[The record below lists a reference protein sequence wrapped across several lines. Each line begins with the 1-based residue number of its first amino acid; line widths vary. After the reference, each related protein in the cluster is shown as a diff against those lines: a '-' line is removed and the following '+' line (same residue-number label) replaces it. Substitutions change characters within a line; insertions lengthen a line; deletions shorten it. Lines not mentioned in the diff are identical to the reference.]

1 MNTTHLKKC
10 ILALAATLLIA
21 ALSACQELS
30 SILSSGVQ
38 TDTPAREIPVG
49 IVMPISGKLV
59 EGPNDR
65 ISRGMIEAF
74 RLARDEI
81 NSLQIGGSKLKFIV
95 KDDQGT
101 EEGAL
106 RAFNKLIHDN
116 QVVAIL
122 GPTSSTQVSAAFP
135 FAQQSQVVAIS
146 PTSAAAGLGAIGDFV
161 FRVNLTVD
169 KFVPLGVGL
178 THQKLGYGRVAK
190 LVDSSDVYS
199 VSSDKIL
206 AESLLANGVEI
217 AGTETFETGDVDY
230 TAQLTRIKELK
241 PDAIFISA
249 QPINVPYILIQCLQV
264 GIPSDV
270 PVIVP
275 LLDTIA
281 IQTAGDAAE
290 GAITFSVWNAMARTP
305 GNQDFVRRY
314 QSKYGMEPT
323 WYAALAYASVHVL
336 ANAISGAGSTDS
348 QAIREALAN
357 LGEIDTVLG
366 KFSFDDVGDAIY
378 SPAILIVKDGELVDF
393 E

>member
-1 MNTTHLKKC
+1 MNTTHLKKRL
-10 ILALAATLLIA
+10 LALAATLLIA

-38 TDTPAREIPVG
+38 TETPAREIPVG
-49 IVMPISGKLV
+49 IVMPMSGQYV
-59 EGPNDR
+59 EGPDGPIVVGLLN
-65 ISRGMIEAF
+65 GF

-81 NSLQIGGSKLKFIV
+81 NSSQIDKPQIKFIIE
-95 KDDQGT
+95 DDQST
-101 EEGAL
+101 VEAATS
-106 RAFNKLIHDN
+106 AFNKLIHDDE
-116 QVVAIL
+116 VVAIL
-122 GPTSSTQVSAAFP
+122 VPTSSTQVKQAFP
-135 FAQQSQVVAIS
+135 IAQENRIVAIG
-146 PTSAAAGLGAIGDFV
+146 PTSAAAGLSAIGNFV

-169 KFVPLGVGL
+169 KVIPLGVGL
-178 THQKLGYGRVAK
+178 THQKLGYRRVAK

-199 VSSDKIL
+199 QSSDEIL

-217 AGTETFETGDVDY
+217 AGTETFETDDVDY
-230 TAQLTRIKELK
+230 TAQLMRIKELK

-249 QPINVPYILIQCLQV
+249 QPINVPYILIQRLQV

-275 LLDTIA
+275 FLDTIA

-290 GAITFSVWNAMARTP
+290 GAITFAVWNAMARAP
-305 GNQDFVRRY
+305 GNEDFVRAY
-314 QSKYGMEPT
+314 QAKYGMEPT
-323 WYAALAYASVHVL
+323 WYAALAYTSVYVL

-348 QAIREALAN
+348 HAIRDALAN

-366 KFSFDDVGDAIY
+366 KFSFDDVGDAVY
-378 SPAILIVKDGELVDF
+378 NPAVLIVKDGELVDF